1 MAENRSL
8 SSSEQYIKKSNRRL
22 LFIGLGLLLAFLI
35 ALALIPSKQ
44 TKGQQEEISIT
55 GVSDV
60 FGEKSGME
68 AKGVLPYGDNV
79 KLVPNPD
86 KVEMNNVVLGS
97 KAEALIVLTAK
108 NAPIL
113 FRGWDLAETQQDGF
127 SIETTCVP
135 SKPLAIDES
144 CNVKVLW
151 NPVELRRI
159 SNILNIKWRVDSTEI
174 YREETLSI
182 PLSAQSTD
190 SKDCV
195 ICETAAAEAEKK
207 PRQAMLL
214 NGQLA
219 DIDEDGYITLGDRTY
234 KVDADGNLLDE
245 FGNPTGMKLIGNKL
259 YDKDGNLI
267 GIVGEDGYI
276 RDADGN
282 IIGRVNPDGSI
293 TLFGTKGRVT
303 ENGVIVDENG
313 NIIGVAEPERIPL
326 DLTHKI
332 IGTISNKTNVINA
345 NGETV
350 GRILGD
356 GTIVSSSDLQVIGAA
371 IPVLSVM
378 DEQGVV
384 VGKLLKD
391 GTVVDG
397 QNAVIGRPL
406 VDGTV
411 ADLQGNII
419 GTLRPW
425 GLVLDFNSIV
435 IGAVLPDGKVMG
447 NGGGNIAH
455 ISPTG
460 LAVDATGELIG
471 GVVPQGIAAGA
482 GCNTVGTVLQ
492 NGEVRDAFDQ
502 VVGHATVD
510 GSVLDKDGNDIGAV
524 VEQGVIVSENGTILG
539 FVNSE
544 GKAVNAQ
551 GKVIGC
557 ISAGGT
563 VSAGKKPIGAVM
575 AKGRVIGSGCRVLG
589 SVYPNGAVMT
599 TTGDVV
605 GKVRADKY
613 VISSSNR
620 VIGVVI
626 PRGTAIAEGCRLLGL
641 ISPSGRV
648 LDTTGTDIGCV
659 TPEKTVVNAQNVVI
673 GGVNGRGIVVND
685 AGKVVGRAR
694 IDGKVVDKT
703 GKVIGCLN
711 PDGTAVDL
719 EGKPLG
725 KLIDT
730 SKGAVVLDENG
741 NPTDW
746 VTVGNEVFDSAGNK
760 IGTILADGRVVDDKG
775 NIVAFI
781 PPEGVIFSPE
791 GLVLGRYS
799 RQNGAAINTAGDKFA
814 KILPDMTAVSGD
826 KNEIIGALIA
836 DKTSFMG
843 MDGHLIGVM
852 QFDGVLN
859 DASGTLA
866 GAIRADG
873 SVVDKTGRVIGVKI
887 PQGTVVSALGEV
899 VGTVSVKGEVLSSSQ
914 TVIGRVLGNGLAISN
929 NGTVLGGVLSDIMLA
944 MGTDGFIGNV
954 SPTGVVTDKNGR
966 RLGNANAFGLI
977 LGANGELLGKTMR
990 VGPFVDAAGTT
1001 IGWLSFKGEL
1011 TGKTNISGQVL
1022 MNGTVIDHTNRILG
1036 TLVPRGTAVNSK
1048 GVFVGTIAPN
1058 ARVLGENNAVVGS
1071 FKASPYLY
1079 NVEQNIAGQRL
1090 NAGIGLD
1097 TNGNFIGWT
1106 RYDGTVENAKQTIGR
1121 VSLDGRILAENGTVI
1136 GFYVPLGLPAVNDTG
1151 KTFGFMSTN
1160 GMIVN
1165 TKGDVLGKAISPT
1178 AVVQEG
1184 KWTGR
1189 LLSGFDFVN
1198 DFTSG
1203 TVIGQ
1208 VAPNG
1213 TIANVQDA
1221 KPLGHLMMNGL
1232 AVGLTKQFIGGVVSS
1247 GVPVSNVLAVLGQ
1260 AMSNGQIFA
1269 EGRMTGKTMA
1279 SKAVL
1284 DINNDVIGRLMQPVS
1299 YIGRDGNV
1307 IGMSEGGIAIIGAGG
1322 SAVANQTFGSA
1333 LTNETD
1339 WAGGEMPTG
1348 VVLTDDG
1355 FTVGVVAAD
1364 GAVLGDKD
1372 TVMGRVL
1379 PDGTASGI
1387 VERMTYTTMPY
1398 VGAVAKQGLAV
1409 HLDKGRVLGRTTMD
1423 GGVVDASEK
1432 RIHKV
1437 IDDGSVLGTKN
1448 PIEGVVMP
1456 FGVATDYNGDELGAL
1471 TGDGTVMSVGG
1482 TVKGTIASNGTVKGN
1497 NFLKIHGA
1505 LVPDGL
1511 ITNSCNVLGQT
1522 TPDGQIVNGKGS
1534 LIGHVLVDR
1543 FAVNKSGEQIGR
1555 ITITGPALSTN
1566 GDFIGRSLP
1575 NGMVVDAQ
1583 GNNIGCVDMKGDV
1596 VDNGGARMGCVIQ
1609 RGPII
1614 SPKGEMLGRSKFDG
1628 TIVNAGGVAIGKVVG
1643 DCKTAVDNDG
1653 KTIGRVVSLADEE
1666 IKFNEDGT
1674 IAGTFDRG
1682 GTYYNPKGDALFK
1695 VKPNGDI
1702 VDPVTGELIAKLG
1715 EDGVI
1720 RDLNGNPIEDLNV
1733 LSRPKAI
1740 VGPDGKVKYLVDNQG
1755 NLIDPETGR
1764 IVGKINPDG
1773 TITLFGDIDDKIY
1786 KLDANGN
1793 LLDENG
1799 NPTGMKLIGNK
1810 LYGPNGELLGTVGD
1824 DGYIRDANGNIIGKV
1839 NPDGTVTLFGNADG
1853 TTYRI
1858 LPDGTVVDENGN
1870 VIGKV
1875 ESLGSLGFLVGCDV
1889 VDKRTFKKIAS
1900 VMADGSIVDLNGE
1913 LFATI
1918 TSDGTLRD
1926 KNGVYAGDISGTG
1939 PKLAKCGINLAAL
1952 GNGTRTGLGSG
1963 TSTSGRRIFIGQKA
1977 YTIDSNGSLVAED
1990 GTVIGYMGQDGRPY
2004 SLSNK
2009 VLTAGAGSDGSGRT
2023 RPNLSQKM
2031 PVDPAQVEQ
2040 IQQLLAQKRQGMKG
2054 GIKNAIR
2061 PAGKLLARSKKKQDE
2076 HWAWGRIVSSWPVK
2090 MTNVILKDKAIP
2102 AVLVRS
2108 IDSRYADVPVTAI
2121 VERHIYSEEGR
2132 NIMIP
2137 AGSRIIGKMGSD
2149 AGENHVAKM
2158 EISWERLIRPDGGAF
2173 AFSATSGDAQGRGG
2187 VAAYLDEQLLAK
2199 YGKPILS
2206 SSVTS
2211 LITYM
2216 AARYDPVETN
2226 NETDTTTQS
2235 DASKA
2240 AQDARETF
2248 RDNMDQ
2254 IFQQLIDAATEIPPV
2269 VFVPAGTRI
2278 TVFSNEDLWL
2288 RSEEEDERDYE
2299 AQFGPDP
2306 KTAQGTGGGSW
2317 IDKRGTPSEQ
2327 IAAGGTQGNAA
2338 TDAYYE
2344 PEDAYYGEGAGGSY
2358 TVDQTAYEEQLAN
2371 EGVLYGEEDLVI
2383 DQNDYAEPVQSSEN
2397 MAPVA
2402 SQNNAQAGSDLA
2414 NRVSKPVLPKASKSS
2429 GKMF

>member
-22 LFIGLGLLLAFLI
+22 LFIGLGLLVAFFI
-35 ALALIPSKQ
+35 ALSLIPSKQ
-44 TKGQQEEISIT
+44 EKQINDDITVPPVRPDIVNPNGPSIK
-55 GVSDV
+55 DV
-60 FGEKSGME
+60 M
-68 AKGVLPYGDNV
+68 PYDSSV

-97 KAEALIVLTAK
+97 KAEELIVVTAK

-113 FRGWDLAETQQDGF
+113 IREWELAETQQDGF

-135 SKPLAIDES
+135 TKPIAVNES
-144 CNVKVLW
+144 CNFKVLW

-159 SNILNIKWRVDSTEI
+159 SNVLNIKWRVDSPDV
-174 YREETLSI
+174 YHEETTSI
-182 PLSAQSTD
+182 SLSAQSTD

-195 ICETAAAEAEKK
+195 ICETAASEAEKK
-207 PRQAMLL
+207 ARKAMLL
-214 NGQLA
+214 NGLLG
-219 DIDEDGYITLGDRTY
+219 DIDEDGYVT
-234 KVDADGNLLDE
+234 
-245 FGNPTGMKLIGNKL
+245 FGENK
-259 YDKDGNLI
+259 Y
-267 GIVGEDGYI
+267 
-276 RDADGN
+276 
-282 IIGRVNPDGSI
+282 
-293 TLFGTKGRVT
+293 RVT
-303 ENGVIVDENG
+303 ENGVILDDK
-313 NIIGVAEPERIPL
+313 GVVVGVVEPERIPL
-326 DLTHKI
+326 DLNHKI
-332 IGTISNKTNVINA
+332 IGTISQTQDVINE
-345 NGETV
+345 NGEKI
-350 GRILGD
+350 GRLLGD
-356 GTIVSSSDLQVIGAA
+356 GTIVSPSDLQVIGAA
-371 IPVLSVM
+371 LPVVSVM
-378 DEQGVV
+378 DEQGTI

-391 GTVVDG
+391 GTVVNG

-411 ADLQGNII
+411 TDLQGNII

-425 GLVLDFNSIV
+425 GLVIDFNSVV
-435 IGAVLPDGKVMG
+435 IGGVLPDGNVLG
-447 NGGGNIAH
+447 NGGSNIAR

-460 LAVDATGELIG
+460 LAIDATGELIG

-482 GCNTVGTVLQ
+482 GCNAVGTVLQ
-492 NGEVRDAFDQ
+492 NGEVKDAFEQ
-502 VVGHATVD
+502 IVGHVTVD
-510 GSVLDKDGNDIGAV
+510 GAVLDKDGKDIGGV
-524 VEQGVIVSENGTILG
+524 VEQGIVVNEKGAVLG

-557 ISAGGT
+557 VSADGT

-589 SVYPNGAVMT
+589 SVYPNGAVVT
-599 TTGDVV
+599 VGGDTI
-605 GKVRADKY
+605 GKVRADQY
-613 VISSSNR
+613 VISAANR
-620 VIGVVI
+620 VLGVVI
-626 PRGTAIAEGCRLLGL
+626 PHGTAIAEGCRLLGL

-659 TPEKTVVNAQNVVI
+659 TPERTVVNAQNVVI
-673 GGVNGRGIVVND
+673 GAISGRGVIVND
-685 AGKVVGRAR
+685 AGKVVGRVR
-694 IDGKVVDKT
+694 IDGKIIDKN

-730 SKGAVVLDENG
+730 AKGSVVLDGNG
-741 NPTDW
+741 TPTDL
-746 VTVGNEVFDSAGNK
+746 VVVGNEVFNSAGEK
-760 IGTILADGRVVDDKG
+760 IGTLLADNRVVDDKG

-799 RQNGAAINTAGDKFA
+799 RETGAAVNMAGDKFA
-814 KILPDMTAVSGD
+814 KILPDMTAISGD
-826 KNEIIGALIA
+826 KNEIIGALVA

-843 MDGHLIGVM
+843 MDGHLIGMM

-873 SVVDKTGRVIGVKI
+873 SVVDKNGRIIGVKI
-887 PQGTVVSALGEV
+887 PQGTVVSAIGKV
-899 VGTVSVKGEVLSSSQ
+899 IGTVSAKGEVLSETK
-914 TVIGRVLGNGLAISN
+914 TVIGRILGNGIAISN

-944 MGTDGFIGNV
+944 MSTDGFIGNV
-954 SPTGVVTDKNGR
+954 SPKGDVTDKNGR
-966 RLGNANAFGLI
+966 RLGQANAFGLI
-977 LGANGELLGKTMR
+977 LGANGEILGKTMR
-990 VGPFVDAAGTT
+990 IGPFVDATGNT

-1011 TGKTNISGQVL
+1011 TGKDAVNAQVL
-1022 MNGTVIDHTNRILG
+1022 MDGTAIDANNRIIG
-1036 TLVPRGTAVNSK
+1036 TLVPRGVAVTGK
-1048 GVFVGTIAPN
+1048 GVFIGAITSN

-1071 FKASPYLY
+1071 FKASPYFY

-1090 NAGIGLD
+1090 IPGIGLD

-1106 RYDGTVENAKQTIGR
+1106 RYDGAVENANQAVGR
-1121 VSLDGRILAENGTVI
+1121 VSLDGRILAENGTIV
-1136 GFYVPLGLPAVNDTG
+1136 GFYVPLGLPAINDTG
-1151 KTFGFMSTN
+1151 KTFGFVSSN

-1165 TKGDVLGKAISPT
+1165 TKGDILGKAISPT
-1178 AVVQEG
+1178 TVMHNG
-1184 KWTGR
+1184 KLVAR
-1189 LLSGFDFVN
+1189 LLNGSVFVN
-1198 DFTSG
+1198 DLTSG
-1203 TVIGQ
+1203 TVVGQ
-1208 VAPNG
+1208 IAPNG
-1213 TIANVQDA
+1213 MVANVQDA
-1221 KPLGHLMMNGL
+1221 KPFGYLMMNGL
-1232 AVGLTKQFIGGVVSS
+1232 ATNFTKQFVGGMVNS
-1247 GVPVSNVLAVLGQ
+1247 GVPVSNVLGVLGQ
-1260 AMSNGQIFA
+1260 ALSNGQIFVD
-1269 EGRMTGKTMA
+1269 GRMTGKTTA
-1279 SKAVL
+1279 TKAIF
-1284 DINNDVIGRLMQPVS
+1284 DNNNDIVGQLMQPNI

-1307 IGMSEGGIAIIGAGG
+1307 IGVSEGGIGIMNIAGT
-1322 SAVANQTFGSA
+1322 AVANQTFGSA
-1333 LTNETD
+1333 LTTETA
-1339 WAGGEMPTG
+1339 WGGGVMPTG

-1355 FTVGVVAAD
+1355 FAVGVIASD

-1372 TVMGRVL
+1372 VVMGRIL
-1379 PDGTASGI
+1379 PDGSASGI

-1398 VGAVAKQGLAV
+1398 IGSVAKQGLVV

-1423 GGVVDASEK
+1423 GSVLDASDK
-1432 RIHKV
+1432 RTHKI
-1437 IDDGSVLGTKN
+1437 IDDGSVLGSKN
-1448 PIEGVVMP
+1448 PIDGVVVP
-1456 FGVATDYNGDELGAL
+1456 FGFATDYNGDELGSL
-1471 TGDGTVMSVGG
+1471 IGDGTVVSVGG
-1482 TVKGTIASNGTVKGN
+1482 TFKGTIASNGTVKGK

-1505 LVPDGL
+1505 LVPNGL
-1511 ITNSCNVLGQT
+1511 ITNGCSVLGQT

-1534 LIGHVLVDR
+1534 LIGHVLVDK
-1543 FAVNKSGEQIGR
+1543 FAVNKSGEKIGR
-1555 ITITGPALSTN
+1555 VTITGPALSTN

-1575 NGMVVDAQ
+1575 NGAVVDVQ
-1583 GNNIGCVDMKGDV
+1583 GDNIGCVDMKGDV
-1596 VDNGGARMGCVIQ
+1596 IDNSGARMGCVIQ
-1609 RGPII
+1609 RGPIL
-1614 SPKGEMLGRSKFDG
+1614 SSKGEILGRSKFDG
-1628 TIVNAGGVAIGKVVG
+1628 TIVNTSGVVIGKVVG

-1666 IKFNEDGT
+1666 IKYNDDGT

-1682 GTYYNPKGDALFK
+1682 GTYYTPKGDALFK

-1702 VDPVTGELIAKLG
+1702 VDPITGEKIATLG
-1715 EDGVI
+1715 DDGII
-1720 RDLNGNPIEDLNV
+1720 RGLNGNPIEDLNV

-1740 VGPDGKVKYLVDNQG
+1740 VDENGQKKFLLDDKF
-1755 NLIDPETGR
+1755 NLINPETGEV
-1764 IVGKINPDG
+1764 VGWFDPKTGIFYDKDGNPIYQLMPDG
-1773 TITLFGDIDDKIY
+1773 SV
-1786 KLDANGN
+1786 LDLKTNQ
-1793 LLDENG
+1793 
-1799 NPTGMKLIGNK
+1799 I
-1810 LYGPNGELLGTVGD
+1810 
-1824 DGYIRDANGNIIGKV
+1824 
-1839 NPDGTVTLFGNADG
+1839 
-1853 TTYRI
+1853 
-1858 LPDGTVVDENGN
+1858 
-1870 VIGKV
+1870 IGKV

-1900 VMADGSIVDLNGE
+1900 VQADGSIVDLNGE

-1918 TSDGTLRD
+1918 AGDGTLRD
-1926 KNGVYAGDISGTG
+1926 KNGVYAGDIAGTG
-1939 PKLAKCGINLAAL
+1939 PKLAKCGINLATL
-1952 GNGTRTGLGSG
+1952 GDGSRSG
-1963 TSTSGRRIFIGQKA
+1963 FSGGSSGRRIFIGQKA
-1977 YTIDSNGSLVAED
+1977 YTIDANGSLVAED

-2004 SLSNK
+2004 SLANK
-2009 VLTAGAGSDGSGRT
+2009 VLTAGAGSDGNGRT

-2040 IQQLLAQKRQGMKG
+2040 MQQLLAQKRQGMKG

-2061 PAGKLLARSKKKQDE
+2061 PAGKLLARSKKKEDE

-2108 IDSRYADVPVTAI
+2108 IDSRYSDVPVTAI

-2137 AGSRIIGKMGSD
+2137 AGSRIIGRMSGD
-2149 AGENHVAKM
+2149 AGENHVAKL

-2216 AARYDPVETN
+2216 AARYDPVTTN
-2226 NETDTTTQS
+2226 NQSDTTTQS

-2240 AQDARETF
+2240 AEDARETF

-2269 VFVPAGTRI
+2269 VFVPAGTRL

-2288 RSEEEDERDYE
+2288 RSEVEDERDFE
-2299 AQFGPDP
+2299 NQFGPDT
-2306 KTAQGTGGGSW
+2306 KSAQGVGSRSSW
-2317 IDKRGTPSEQ
+2317 IDKRGTPTEQ
-2327 IAAGGTQGNAA
+2327 IAAGAAQGNAA
-2338 TDAYYE
+2338 TGYYE
-2344 PEDAYYGEGAGGSY
+2344 PNDAYYGEGGYA
-2358 TVDQTAYEEQLAN
+2358 VDQAVYEEEMAN
-2371 EGVLYGEEDLVI
+2371 RGVLYGQDDVVV
-2383 DQNDYAEPVQSSEN
+2383 DQNDYVAQMPSQSDVIPT
-2397 MAPVA
+2397 AT
-2402 SQNNAQAGSDLA
+2402 QNNYPVGSDLT
-2414 NRVSKPVLPKASKSS
+2414 NRVSQPVLPKASQSS

>member
-22 LFIGLGLLLAFLI
+22 LFIGLGLLLAFFI

-44 TKGQQEEISIT
+44 VIKGKEDISIA
-55 GVSDV
+55 GVDDV
-60 FGEKSGME
+60 FGQKSGVE
-68 AKGVLPYGDNV
+68 VKSVLPYGDNV
-79 KLVPNPD
+79 KLVPNPS

-135 SKPLAIDES
+135 NRPLAIDET

-174 YREETLSI
+174 YREETTSI
-182 PLSAQSTD
+182 SLEAQSTD

-195 ICETAAAEAEKK
+195 ICETAANNAEKK
-207 PRQAMLL
+207 LRQAMLL
-214 NGQLA
+214 NGQLGE
-219 DIDEDGYITLGDRTY
+219 IDEDGYITLGDKTY
-234 KVDADGNLLDE
+234 KVDANGNLLDE
-245 FGNPTGMKLIGNKL
+245 NGNPTGMKLIGNKL

-267 GIVGEDGYI
+267 GTVGEDGYI
-276 RDADGN
+276 RDANGN
-282 IIGRVNPDGSI
+282 IIGIVNPDGSV
-293 TLFGTKGRVT
+293 TLFGQKGRVT
-303 ENGVIVDENG
+303 ENGLIIDENG

-326 DLTHKI
+326 DLNNKI
-332 IGTISNKTNVINA
+332 IGTIFNKQDVINA
-345 NGETV
+345 NGETI
-350 GRILGD
+350 GRLLGD
-356 GTIVSSSDLQVIGAA
+356 GTIVSPSDLQVIGAA
-371 IPVLSVM
+371 VPVLSVM
-378 DEQGVV
+378 DEQGTVI
-384 VGKLLKD
+384 GKLLKD
-391 GTVVDG
+391 GTVIDG

-419 GTLRPW
+419 GTIRPW
-425 GLVLDFNSIV
+425 GLVIDFNSVV
-435 IGAVLPDGKVMG
+435 IGAVLPDGKVKG

-460 LAVDATGELIG
+460 LAIDATGELIG

-492 NGEVRDAFDQ
+492 NGEVRDAFSQ
-502 VVGHATVD
+502 VVGHAMVD
-510 GSVLDKDGNDIGAV
+510 GSVVDKDGNDIGGV
-524 VEQGVIVSENGTILG
+524 VEQGVIINKNGAVLG

-557 ISAGGT
+557 ISADGT
-563 VSAGKKPIGAVM
+563 VNAGKKPIGAVM

-599 TTGDVV
+599 TTGDVI

-613 VISSSNR
+613 VISSANR

-648 LDTTGTDIGCV
+648 LDTTGTDVGCI

-673 GGVNGRGIVVND
+673 GGVSGRGVIVNNE
-685 AGKVVGRAR
+685 GKIVGRVR
-694 IDGKVVDKT
+694 IDGKVIDKT

-730 SKGAVVLDENG
+730 SKGGIVLDENG
-741 NPTDW
+741 NPTDF
-746 VTVGNEVFDSAGNK
+746 VIVGNKVVDGAGNE
-760 IGTILADGRVVDDKG
+760 IGTLLTDGRVVDDKG

-781 PPEGVIFSPE
+781 PPEGVVFSPE

-799 RQNGAAINTAGDKFA
+799 RQDGAAVNAAGDKFA
-814 KILPDMTAVSGD
+814 RILPDMTAVSGD
-826 KNEIIGALIA
+826 KNEIVGALIA

-843 MDGHLIGVM
+843 MDGHLIGMM

-873 SVVDKTGRVIGVKI
+873 SVVDKTGRIIGVKI
-887 PQGTVVSALGEV
+887 PQGMVVSATGDV
-899 VGTVSVKGEVLSSSQ
+899 VGTVSVKGEVLSASQ
-914 TVIGRVLGNGLAISN
+914 TAIGRVLGNGLAVSN

-954 SPTGVVTDKNGR
+954 SLNGDVTDKNGR
-966 RLGNANAFGLI
+966 RLGQANAFGLI

-990 VGPFVDAAGTT
+990 VGPFVDAAGNT

-1011 TGKTNISGQVL
+1011 TGKNNMNVRVL
-1022 MNGTVIDHTNRILG
+1022 MDGTAIDHNNRILG

-1048 GVFVGTIAPN
+1048 GAFIGSITPN

-1071 FKASPYLY
+1071 FKASPYFY
-1079 NVEQNIAGQRL
+1079 NVEQNIAGQWLR
-1090 NAGIGLD
+1090 AGIGLD

-1106 RYDGTVENAKQTIGR
+1106 RYDGTIENAQQPIGR
-1121 VSLDGRILAENGTVI
+1121 VSLDGHIMADNGTVI
-1136 GFYVPLGLPAVNDTG
+1136 GFYVPLGLPAINDSG
-1151 KTFGFMSTN
+1151 KTFGFVSTN

-1165 TKGDVLGKAISPT
+1165 VKGDVLGKAVSPS
-1178 AVVQEG
+1178 AVIQNG
-1184 KWTGR
+1184 KWVAR
-1189 LLSGFDFVN
+1189 LLNGFEFVN

-1213 TIANVQDA
+1213 TVTNVQDA
-1221 KPLGHLMMNGL
+1221 KPMGALMMNGL
-1232 AVGLTKQFIGGVVSS
+1232 AAGLTKQFIGGAISG

-1260 AMSNGQIFA
+1260 ALSNGQIFA
-1269 EGRMTGKTMA
+1269 DSRMNGKTTGT
-1279 SKAVL
+1279 KAIL
-1284 DINNDVIGRLMQPVS
+1284 DMNNDIVGALMQPS
-1299 YIGRDGNV
+1299 IYIGRDGNI
-1307 IGMSEGGIAIIGAGG
+1307 IGMSEGSVGIIGTTGA
-1322 SAVANQTFGSA
+1322 AVANQTFGSA

-1339 WAGGEMPTG
+1339 WAGAMMPTG

-1355 FTVGVVAAD
+1355 FNVGVVAAD

-1372 TVMGRVL
+1372 VVMGRAL

-1387 VERMTYTTMPY
+1387 VERMTYTAMPY
-1398 VGAVAKQGLAV
+1398 IGAIAKQGLPV

-1423 GGVVDASEK
+1423 GAVVDASDK
-1432 RIHKV
+1432 RIHKI
-1437 IDDGSVLGTKN
+1437 IDDGSILGTKN
-1448 PIEGVVMP
+1448 PIDGTVIP
-1456 FGVATDYNGDELGAL
+1456 FAAATDYNGDELGFLA
-1471 TGDGTVMSVGG
+1471 GDGTVMSVGG
-1482 TVKGTIASNGTVKGN
+1482 TVKGTIASNGAVKGN

-1505 LVPDGL
+1505 IVPNGL
-1511 ITNSCNVLGQT
+1511 ITNGCNVLGQT

-1534 LIGHVLVDR
+1534 LIGHILVDR
-1543 FAVNKSGEQIGR
+1543 TAVNKSGEQIGR
-1555 ITITGPALSTN
+1555 LTITGPALSTN

-1575 NGMVVDAQ
+1575 NGTVVDAE
-1583 GNNIGCVDMKGDV
+1583 GNNIGCVDIKGDV
-1596 VDNGGARMGCVIQ
+1596 VDNAGARMGCVIQ
-1609 RGPII
+1609 RGPIL

-1653 KTIGRVVSLADEE
+1653 KTMGRVVSLADEE

-1682 GTYYNPKGDALFK
+1682 GTYYNPKGEALFK

-1715 EDGVI
+1715 DDGVI

-1740 VGPDGKVKYLVDNQG
+1740 VDENGQKKFLLDDKF
-1755 NLIDPETGR
+1755 NLINPETGEV
-1764 IVGKINPDG
+1764 VGWFDPRTGIFYDKDGNPIYQLMPDG
-1773 TITLFGDIDDKIY
+1773 SV
-1786 KLDANGN
+1786 LDLKTNQ
-1793 LLDENG
+1793 
-1799 NPTGMKLIGNK
+1799 T
-1810 LYGPNGELLGTVGD
+1810 
-1824 DGYIRDANGNIIGKV
+1824 
-1839 NPDGTVTLFGNADG
+1839 
-1853 TTYRI
+1853 
-1858 LPDGTVVDENGN
+1858 
-1870 VIGKV
+1870 IGKV

-1918 TSDGTLRD
+1918 ASDGTLRD

-1952 GNGTRTGLGSG
+1952 GNGARTGLSG
-1963 TSTSGRRIFIGQKA
+1963 TSGRRIFIGQKA

-2031 PVDPAQVEQ
+2031 PVDPTQVEQ
-2040 IQQLLAQKRQGMKG
+2040 MQQVLAQKRQGMRG
-2054 GIKNAIR
+2054 GIKSAIR
-2061 PAGKLLARSKKKQDE
+2061 PAGKLLARAKKKQDE
-2076 HWAWGRIVSSWPVK
+2076 HWGWGRIVSSWPVK

-2108 IDSRYADVPVTAI
+2108 IDSRYTDVPVTAI

-2137 AGSRIIGKMGSD
+2137 AGSRIIGKMSGN
-2149 AGENHVAKM
+2149 AGANHVAKM

-2173 AFSATSGDAQGRGG
+2173 EFAATSGDAQGRGG

-2216 AARYDPVETN
+2216 AARYDPVTTN
-2226 NETDTTTQS
+2226 NQSDTVTQS

-2288 RSEEEDERDYE
+2288 RSEVEDERDYE
-2299 AQFGPDP
+2299 AQFGPDT
-2306 KTAQGTGGGSW
+2306 KSARGTGGGRSW
-2317 IDKRGTPSEQ
+2317 IDKRGTPTEQ
-2327 IAAGGTQGNAA
+2327 ITAGGTQGNAA
-2338 TDAYYE
+2338 NVYYN
-2344 PEDAYYGEGAGGSY
+2344 PEDAYYGDGEGY
-2358 TVDQTAYEEQLAN
+2358 TIDQTAYEEQLAN
-2371 EGVLYGEEDLVI
+2371 EGVLYGEDDLVI
-2383 DQNDYAEPVQSSEN
+2383 DQNDYAAPTEMPSST
-2397 MAPVA
+2397 MVPTT
-2402 SQNNAQAGSDLA
+2402 SNNHPDRSDLT

>member
-44 TKGQQEEISIT
+44 TKRQQEDISIT

-68 AKGVLPYGDNV
+68 AKGVLPYGENV
-79 KLVPNPD
+79 KLVSNPD

-135 SKPLAIDES
+135 SKSLAIDES

-195 ICETAAAEAEKK
+195 ICETAAAEADKK
-207 PRQAMLL
+207 LRQAMLL

-219 DIDEDGYITLGDRTY
+219 DIDEDGYITLGDKRY
-234 KVDADGNLLDE
+234 Q
-245 FGNPTGMKLIGNKL
+245 
-259 YDKDGNLI
+259 
-267 GIVGEDGYI
+267 
-276 RDADGN
+276 
-282 IIGRVNPDGSI
+282 
-293 TLFGTKGRVT
+293 VT
-303 ENGVIVDENG
+303 ENGVIIDENG
-313 NIIGVAEPERIPL
+313 KIIGVAEPERIPL

-332 IGTISNKTNVINA
+332 IGTISNKTNVIDA

-356 GTIVSSSDLQVIGAA
+356 GTIVSPSDLQVIGAA
-371 IPVLSVM
+371 VPVLSVM
-378 DEQGVV
+378 DEQGIV

-425 GLVLDFNSIV
+425 GLVIDFNSVV
-435 IGAVLPDGKVMG
+435 IGAVLPDGNVLG
-447 NGGGNIAH
+447 NGGSNIAH

-492 NGEVRDAFDQ
+492 NGEVKDAFGQ

-524 VEQGVIVSENGTILG
+524 VEQGLIISENGTILG

-589 SVYPNGAVMT
+589 AVYPNGAVMT
-599 TTGDVV
+599 TMGDVI
-605 GKVRADKY
+605 GKIRADKY

-648 LDTTGTDIGCV
+648 LDTTGTDIGCI
-659 TPEKTVVNAQNVVI
+659 TSEKTVVNAQNVVI
-673 GGVNGRGIVVND
+673 GGVNGRGVVVNNE
-685 AGKVVGRAR
+685 GVVVGRAR

-725 KLIDT
+725 KLFDT
-730 SKGAVVLDENG
+730 SKGGVILDENG

-746 VTVGNEVFDSAGNK
+746 VIVGNEVFDNAGTK

-836 DKTSFMG
+836 DKSSFMG
-843 MDGHLIGVM
+843 MDGHLIGMM

-887 PQGTVVSALGEV
+887 PQGTVVSAIGEI
-899 VGTVSVKGEVLSSSQ
+899 VGSVSVKGEVLSSSQ

-966 RLGNANAFGLI
+966 RLGSANAFGLI

-990 VGPFVDAAGTT
+990 VGPFVDATGAT

-1097 TNGNFIGWT
+1097 TNGNFVGWT
-1106 RYDGTVENAKQTIGR
+1106 RYDGTVENANQTIGR

-1136 GFYVPLGLPAVNDTG
+1136 GFYVPLGAPAVNDTG
-1151 KTFGFMSTN
+1151 KTFGFMSSN
-1160 GMIVN
+1160 GMIIN
-1165 TKGDVLGKAISPT
+1165 TKGDVLGKAVSPT
-1178 AVVQEG
+1178 VVMQNG
-1184 KWTGR
+1184 KIVAR
-1189 LLSGFDFVN
+1189 LLNDFNFVN
-1198 DFTSG
+1198 DLTSG
-1203 TVIGQ
+1203 SVIGQ

-1213 TIANVQDA
+1213 AVTNVQDA

-1232 AVGLTKQFIGGVVSS
+1232 AVGLTKQFIGGVISS

-1260 AMSNGQIFA
+1260 AMSNGQVFA

-1284 DINNDVIGRLMQPVS
+1284 DINNDIIGRLMQPVS

-1307 IGMSEGGIAIIGAGG
+1307 IGMSEGGVAIIGAGG

-1348 VVLTDDG
+1348 VILTDDG
-1355 FTVGVVAAD
+1355 FAVGVVAAD

-1423 GGVVDASEK
+1423 GGVIDASEK
-1432 RIHKV
+1432 RTHKV
-1437 IDDGSVLGTKN
+1437 IDDGSILGTKN
-1448 PIEGVVMP
+1448 PIDGVVIP

-1534 LIGHVLVDR
+1534 LIGHILVDR
-1543 FAVNKSGEQIGR
+1543 TAVNKSGEQIGR
-1555 ITITGPALSTN
+1555 LTITGPALSTN

-1583 GNNIGCVDMKGDV
+1583 GNNIGCVDMRGDV
-1596 VDNGGARMGCVIQ
+1596 VDNGGARMGCVVQ
-1609 RGPII
+1609 RGPIL

-1653 KTIGRVVSLADEE
+1653 NTIGRVVSLADEE

-1682 GTYYNPKGDALFK
+1682 GTYYNPKGEALFK

-1720 RDLNGNPIEDLNV
+1720 RGLDGKPIEDLNV

-1740 VGPDGKVKYLVDNQG
+1740 VGPDGKVKYIVDNKG
-1755 NLIDPETGR
+1755 NLIDPETGK

-1773 TITLFGDIDDKIY
+1773 TITLFGEDEKMY

-1799 NPTGMKLIGNK
+1799 NPTGMKLIDNK
-1810 LYGPNGELLGTVGD
+1810 LYGPNGETLGTVGD
-1824 DGYIRDANGNIIGKV
+1824 DGYIRDEYGNIIGRV
-1839 NPDGTVTLFGNADG
+1839 NPDGSITLFGNG
-1853 TTYRI
+1853 TTYRV
-1858 LPDGTVVDENGN
+1858 LPDGTVVDANGN
-1870 VIGKV
+1870 VIGKL

-1918 TSDGTLRD
+1918 ASDGTLRD

-2040 IQQLLAQKRQGMKG
+2040 MQQLLAQKRQGMKG

-2108 IDSRYADVPVTAI
+2108 IDSRYTDVPVTAI

-2137 AGSRIIGKMGSD
+2137 AGSRIIGKMSGN

-2306 KTAQGTGGGSW
+2306 KTARGTGGGSW
-2317 IDKRGTPSEQ
+2317 VDKRGTPAEQ

-2338 TDAYYE
+2338 ANTYYE
-2344 PEDAYYGEGAGGSY
+2344 PEDAYYGEGVGGAY

-2371 EGVLYGEEDLVI
+2371 EGVLYGEDEVVI
-2383 DQNDYAEPVQSSEN
+2383 DQNDYAEPTPSSGN
-2397 MAPVA
+2397 IAPVA
-2402 SQNNAQAGSDLA
+2402 SQNNSPAGSDLA

>member
-44 TKGQQEEISIT
+44 TTKAREDISIT

-60 FGEKSGME
+60 FGEKSGVE

-108 NAPIL
+108 NAQIL

-135 SKPLAIDES
+135 NKPLAIDES

-207 PRQAMLL
+207 LRQAMLL

-219 DIDEDGYITLGDRTY
+219 DIDEDGYITLGDKRY
-234 KVDADGNLLDE
+234 Q
-245 FGNPTGMKLIGNKL
+245 
-259 YDKDGNLI
+259 
-267 GIVGEDGYI
+267 
-276 RDADGN
+276 
-282 IIGRVNPDGSI
+282 
-293 TLFGTKGRVT
+293 VT
-303 ENGVIVDENG
+303 ENGVIIDENG
-313 NIIGVAEPERIPL
+313 KIIGVAEPERIPL

-356 GTIVSSSDLQVIGAA
+356 GTIVSPSDLQVIGAA
-371 IPVLSVM
+371 VPVLSVM
-378 DEQGVV
+378 DEQGIV

-425 GLVLDFNSIV
+425 GLVIDFNSV
-435 IGAVLPDGKVMG
+435 VVGAVLPDGNVLG
-447 NGGGNIAH
+447 NGGSNIAH

-575 AKGRVIGSGCRVLG
+575 VKGRVIGSGCRVLG

-613 VISSSNR
+613 VISSANR

-746 VTVGNEVFDSAGNK
+746 VIVGNEVFDSAGNK

-966 RLGNANAFGLI
+966 RLGSANAFGLI

-990 VGPFVDAAGTT
+990 VGPFVDATGTT

-1071 FKASPYLY
+1071 FKSSPYLY

-1307 IGMSEGGIAIIGAGG
+1307 IGMSEGGVAIIGAGG

-1432 RIHKV
+1432 RTHKV

-1448 PIEGVVMP
+1448 PIDGVVMP

-1720 RDLNGNPIEDLNV
+1720 RGLDGQPIEGLNV

-1740 VGPDGKVKYLVDNQG
+1740 VGPDGKVKYLIDDKG
-1755 NLIDPETGR
+1755 NLIDPETGEV
-1764 IVGKINPDG
+1764 VGWFDPKTGIFYDKDGNP
-1773 TITLFGDIDDKIY
+1773 LY
-1786 KLDANGN
+1786 KL
-1793 LLDENG
+1793 
-1799 NPTGMKLIGNK
+1799 
-1810 LYGPNGELLGTVGD
+1810 
-1824 DGYIRDANGNIIGKV
+1824 
-1839 NPDGTVTLFGNADG
+1839 
-1853 TTYRI
+1853 
-1858 LPDGTVVDENGN
+1858 LPDGTLVDMNGN
-1870 VIGKV
+1870 VIGKL
-1875 ESLGSLGFLVGCDV
+1875 EALGNLGFLVGCDV

-2040 IQQLLAQKRQGMKG
+2040 MQQLLAQKRQGMKG

-2061 PAGKLLARSKKKQDE
+2061 PAGKLLARAKKKQDE
-2076 HWAWGRIVSSWPVK
+2076 HWSWGRIVSSWPVK

-2108 IDSRYADVPVTAI
+2108 IDSRYTDVPVTAI

-2137 AGSRIIGKMGSD
+2137 AGSRIIGKMSGN

-2338 TDAYYE
+2338 TNAYYE
-2344 PEDAYYGEGAGGSY
+2344 PEDAYYGEGVGGSY

-2402 SQNNAQAGSDLA
+2402 SQNNSQVGSDLA

>member
-44 TKGQQEEISIT
+44 TKRQQEEISIT

-276 RDADGN
+276 RDVNGN

-332 IGTISNKTNVINA
+332 IGTISNKTNVVNA

-356 GTIVSSSDLQVIGAA
+356 GTIVSPSDLQVIGAA

-575 AKGRVIGSGCRVLG
+575 AKGRVIGSSCRVLG

-741 NPTDW
+741 NPTGW
-746 VTVGNEVFDSAGNK
+746 VIVGNEVFDSAGNK

-1232 AVGLTKQFIGGVVSS
+1232 AVGLTKQFIGGMVSS

-1307 IGMSEGGIAIIGAGG
+1307 IGISEGGVAIIGAGG

-1339 WAGGEMPTG
+1339 WAGGEIPTG
-1348 VVLTDDG
+1348 VILTDDG
-1355 FTVGVVAAD
+1355 FTIGVVAAD

-1372 TVMGRVL
+1372 AVMGRVL

-1432 RIHKV
+1432 RTHKV

-1448 PIEGVVMP
+1448 PIDGVVMP

-1702 VDPVTGELIAKLG
+1702 VDPVTGELIAELG

-1720 RDLNGNPIEDLNV
+1720 RGLDGQPIEGLNV
-1733 LSRPKAI
+1733 FSRPKAI
-1740 VGPDGKVKYLVDNQG
+1740 VGPEGKVKYLIDDKG
-1755 NLIDPETGR
+1755 NLIDPETGEV
-1764 IVGKINPDG
+1764 VGRFDPKTGI
-1773 TITLFGDIDDKIY
+1773 FSDK
-1786 KLDANGN
+1786 D
-1793 LLDENG
+1793 G
-1799 NPTGMKLIGNK
+1799 NP
-1810 LYGPNGELLGTVGD
+1810 LYQL
-1824 DGYIRDANGNIIGKV
+1824 
-1839 NPDGTVTLFGNADG
+1839 
-1853 TTYRI
+1853 
-1858 LPDGTVVDENGN
+1858 LPDSTLVDMNGN

-1918 TSDGTLRD
+1918 ASDGTLRD

-2031 PVDPAQVEQ
+2031 PVDPTQVEQ
-2040 IQQLLAQKRQGMKG
+2040 MQQLLAQKRQGMKG

-2108 IDSRYADVPVTAI
+2108 IDSRYTDVPVTAI

-2137 AGSRIIGKMGSD
+2137 AGSRIIGKMGGD

-2288 RSEEEDERDYE
+2288 RSEVEDERDYE

-2306 KTAQGTGGGSW
+2306 KTARGTGGGSW

-2338 TDAYYE
+2338 TNAYYE
-2344 PEDAYYGEGAGGSY
+2344 PEDAYYGGDAGGSY